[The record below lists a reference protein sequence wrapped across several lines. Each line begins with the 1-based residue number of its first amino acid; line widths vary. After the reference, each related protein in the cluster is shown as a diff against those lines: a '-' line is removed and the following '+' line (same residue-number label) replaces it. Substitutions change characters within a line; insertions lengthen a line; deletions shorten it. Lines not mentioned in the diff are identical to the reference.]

1 MIIKI
6 EFKIEITLTYSLR
19 TDGLLEETNVHAS
32 KTDTFTIGNSL
43 RVHTSSLPKLER
55 LPRKSAGVDQSHE
68 NSTRCTRT
76 YAFFFAAKIWIY
88 RGMGGCQPINESS
101 TCARVCVAAKVWTVY
116 FGMARMPVPDE
127 YTWWHNLLSW
137 RDGEPLSFVIRLKL
151 GVGLKQ
157 RLDFDC
163 GVKGHTVAPPLPLPS
178 LPS

>member
-1 MIIKI
+1 MNLKL
-6 EFKIEITLTYSLR
+6 KL
-19 TDGLLEETNVHAS
+19 HW
-32 KTDTFTIGNSL
+32 
-43 RVHTSSLPKLER
+43 HTAYVQMGYWRRQTCMHQRQTR
-55 LPRKSAGVDQSHE
+55 LPSVTVSA
-68 NSTRCTRT
+68 CTLPVCQN
-76 YAFFFAAKIWIY
+76 WSVY

-101 TCARVCVAAKVWTVY
+101 TCALVCVAAKVWTVY